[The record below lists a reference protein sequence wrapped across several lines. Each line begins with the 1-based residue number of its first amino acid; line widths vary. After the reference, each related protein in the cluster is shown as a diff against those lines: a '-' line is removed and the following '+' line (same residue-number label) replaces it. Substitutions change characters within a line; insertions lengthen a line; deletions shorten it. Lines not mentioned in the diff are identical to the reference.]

1 MDIVFTYS
9 GATFDATERYR
20 YTLERVWVEH
30 PKRLCNFVMLNP
42 STADAKV
49 LDPTVTRC
57 VGYAH
62 DWGYDGLIVTNI
74 FAFRST
80 NPKLLRAVDDP
91 VGPDNNAAI
100 LAAAYRS
107 KLVIAAWGTH
117 GKLHGRG
124 GLVAE
129 QLRQVMQNDLKCLG
143 MTKYGH
149 PKHPLYLRQDT
160 RPQPLVLTAA

>member
-1 MDIVFTYS
+1 MDIVFTHS

-20 YTLERVWVEH
+20 YMLERDWVKH

-57 VGYAH
+57 VGYAR

-91 VGPDNNAAI
+91 VGPDNDAAI

-107 KLVIAAWGTH
+107 ELVIAAWGTH
-117 GKLHGRG
+117 GKLDGRG
-124 GLVAE
+124 RAVAE
-129 QLRQVMQNDLKCLG
+129 QLRQAMQSDLKCLG
-143 MTKYGH
+143 VTKHGH
-149 PKHPLYLRQDT
+149 PKHPLYLCRDT
-160 RPQPLVLTAA
+160 QPQPMVLTVA